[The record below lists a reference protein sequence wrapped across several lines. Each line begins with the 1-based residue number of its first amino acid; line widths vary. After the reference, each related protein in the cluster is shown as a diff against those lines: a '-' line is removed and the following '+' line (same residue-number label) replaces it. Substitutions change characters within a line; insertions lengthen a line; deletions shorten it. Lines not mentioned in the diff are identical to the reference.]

1 MLQIIWVDEVGRWAW
16 AWPVVAWACLFD
28 MEKMKNNKILKE
40 LKDSKK
46 LTKYKRELIHCELQK
61 LEENWF
67 CYLGIG
73 IKSNKIVD
81 KIGIKKANKLA
92 MEDAINEIL
101 VKISIKN
108 LNAETL
114 ELQIDWNDK
123 YIFEWIDLK
132 ATYIIKWD
140 DKIDEIK
147 AASIWAKVIRDNIMV
162 EFGKKYKWYN
172 LENNVWY
179 GTKKHIIA
187 LEQKWITSIH
197 RKSYKPIKNLLIK
210 G

>member
-1 MLQIIWVDEVGRWAW
+1 MLKIIWVDEVGRWAW

-28 MEKMKNNKILKE
+28 LGKIINHSILSE

-46 LTKYKRELIHCELQK
+46 LSKQKREIIHFKLQK
-61 LEENWF
+61 LEENWL

-101 VKISIKN
+101 DKIKKKD
-108 LNAETL
+108 LNFEKL

-123 YIFEWIDLK
+123 YIFDKIDLQ
-132 ATYIIKWD
+132 TTFIIKWD
-140 DKIDEIK
+140 NLVNEIK
-147 AASIWAKVIRDNIMV
+147 AASIWAKVTRDRLMV
-162 EFGKKYKWYN
+162 KLSKKYKWYN

-179 GTKKHIIA
+179 GTKKHINA
-187 LEQKWITSIH
+187 LKKLWITPIH
-197 RKSYKPIKNLLIK
+197 RKSYKPVKNLLIMS
-210 G
+210 